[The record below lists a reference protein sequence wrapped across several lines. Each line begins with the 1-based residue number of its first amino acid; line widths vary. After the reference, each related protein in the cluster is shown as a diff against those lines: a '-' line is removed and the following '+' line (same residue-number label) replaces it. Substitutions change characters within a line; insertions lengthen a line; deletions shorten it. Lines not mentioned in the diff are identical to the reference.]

1 MDFGEAD
8 TIFLAKEINADFVL
22 IDENLGY
29 KIAKNS
35 GLNVIRT
42 LSILLKAKQKGI
54 ITEIK
59 PLLDE
64 MISKGRWYSKPV
76 YKDFLERV
84 GELSS

>member
-1 MDFGEAD
+1 
-8 TIFLAKEINADFVL
+8 
-22 IDENLGY
+22 
-29 KIAKNS
+29 
-35 GLNVIRT
+35 
-42 LSILLKAKQKGI
+42 LLKAKQKGI